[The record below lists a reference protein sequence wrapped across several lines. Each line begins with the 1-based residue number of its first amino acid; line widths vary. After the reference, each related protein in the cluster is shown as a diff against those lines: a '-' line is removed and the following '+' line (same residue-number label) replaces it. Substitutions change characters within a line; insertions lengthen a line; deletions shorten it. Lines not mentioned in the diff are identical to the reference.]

1 MTETV
6 VVLEDTSCRME
17 WGETGKREK
26 GMDSEQDAIAV
37 TTIVTTTIIIYINL
51 YTGIPITSVLV
62 SFASN

>member
-1 MTETV
+1 MIETV

-26 GMDSEQDAIAV
+26 GMDSEQDARAV
-37 TTIVTTTIIIYINL
+37 TTIIKTIIITYMNL